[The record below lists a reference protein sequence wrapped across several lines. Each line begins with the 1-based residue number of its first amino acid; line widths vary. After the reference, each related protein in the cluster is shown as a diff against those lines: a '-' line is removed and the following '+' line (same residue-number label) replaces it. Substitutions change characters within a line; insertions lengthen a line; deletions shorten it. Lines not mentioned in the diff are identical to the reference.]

1 MGFLFP
7 VIGLGK
13 TKPSHMNP
21 YYYDNAPP
29 ADPGER
35 HPITVLSNL
44 YLEIG
49 LPLHAAVQSAIADFE
64 SIFDEVEN
72 GLCTI

>member
-7 VIGLGK
+7 VIGFGK
-13 TKPSHMNP
+13 TKPNHMKP
-21 YYYDNAPP
+21 YHDNAPP
-29 ADPGER
+29 AEPDER

-64 SIFDEVEN
+64 TIFDECEA
-72 GLCTI
+72 GLCTV

>member
-13 TKPSHMNP
+13 TKPKHMNP
-21 YYYDNAPP
+21 YHDNAPP

-35 HPITVLSNL
+35 HPITLLSNL

-49 LPLHAAVQSAIADFE
+49 LPLHEAAQSAIADFE
-64 SIFDEVEN
+64 QIFDGAEA
-72 GLCTI
+72 GLCAR